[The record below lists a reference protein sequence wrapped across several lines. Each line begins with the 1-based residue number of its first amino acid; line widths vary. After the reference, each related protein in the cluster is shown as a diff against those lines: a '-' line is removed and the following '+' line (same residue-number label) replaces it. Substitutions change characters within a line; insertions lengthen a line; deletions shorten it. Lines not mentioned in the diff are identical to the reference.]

1 MKDYIMSAIR
11 SLICALCA
19 AAFGALSIAL
29 MLALYDIPRTA
40 DIALL
45 HWSGT
50 LLVLSFIL
58 EALSRRGVSALAY
71 LAVCCAV
78 LFFGGE
84 QTAANTVFTPA
95 SSGFPVFLRICIW
108 ASGGVCAW
116 ACQKEP
122 DSNVF
127 VRLSDVLIVY
137 AGIYMATLHGLNEA
151 MIMPVLGFA
160 LASLLLCMLV
170 TAALRAGGESDSV
183 IRGTG
188 MGGYLVIG
196 ALLLVCLGLAAL
208 LLTLSSGHVDGIVD
222 AFLAVWRAVS
232 GAVMQA
238 FTAFILFMSG
248 LFGPPRA
255 IARRPAAQQDSLA
268 YSGGA
273 MEEMGAAPQWVV
285 YLVMGVIA
293 ALIIAAILAILW
305 ALRGTKLGRTGKK
318 KSRRKVTR
326 TSRMGEAI
334 RALIARA
341 AGAITFEL
349 RYRANRHTPQGLYVY
364 AVRTCRL
371 KMLPK
376 HKSESA
382 GAYIR
387 RLHQI
392 LLAQTGLS
400 TLDRLADMLD
410 RALYSGTKPRLGRGE
425 SDAFA
430 AQLRAIAA
438 PSLIKTQKS
447 E

>member
-1 MKDYIMSAIR
+1 MKDCLMSALR
-11 SLICALCA
+11 SFVCALCA
-19 AAFGALSIAL
+19 AAFGVLSIAL

-45 HWSGT
+45 HWGGM
-50 LLVLSFIL
+50 LLVLSL
-58 EALSRRGVSALAY
+58 VCEALSRRGVSALFY
-71 LAVCCAV
+71 LAACCAV

-84 QTAANTVFTPA
+84 QILANTVFTPA
-95 SSGFPVFLRICIW
+95 SRGFPVFLRICVW
-108 ASGGVCAW
+108 ASGCACAW
-116 ACQKEP
+116 ACRKEP
-122 DSNVF
+122 GSNLF
-127 VRLSDVLIVY
+127 VRLSDGLILY
-137 AGIYMATLHGLNEA
+137 AGMYMATLHGLQEA
-151 MIMPVLGFA
+151 MILPVLGFA
-160 LASLLLCMLV
+160 LVSLLLSMLV
-170 TAALRAGGESDSV
+170 TAALRADGESDSV

-188 MGGYLVIG
+188 LGGYLAIG
-196 ALLLVCLGLAAL
+196 ALLLVCLLLAAL
-208 LLTLSSGHVDGIVD
+208 LLTLASGHVDGLVE
-222 AFLAVWRAVS
+222 AFLAIWRTVS
-232 GAVMQA
+232 GAMIQA
-238 FTAFILFMSG
+238 FTALVLFLSR

-255 IARRPAAQQDSLA
+255 IARQPAAQQDSFV
-268 YSGGA
+268 YYGGA

-293 ALIIAAILAILW
+293 AAILATLLAILW
-305 ALRGTKLGRTGKK
+305 ALRRTKLSRTGKK
-318 KSRRKVTR
+318 PVRRKVTR

-334 RALIARA
+334 RALMARA
-341 AGAITFEL
+341 AALAAFEL

-371 KMLPK
+371 KLLPR

-410 RALYSGTKPRLGRGE
+410 QALYSSAKPHLSRGE
-425 SDAFA
+425 ADAFA
-430 AQLRAIAA
+430 AQIRSIAPA
-438 PSLIKTQKS
+438 SIIQASKS

>member
-1 MKDYIMSAIR
+1 MKDTIMSVLR
-11 SLICALCA
+11 SFVCALCA

-50 LLVLSFIL
+50 LLVLACVC
-58 EALSRRGVSALAY
+58 EALSRRGVSALVY
-71 LAVCCAV
+71 LAAGCAT

-84 QTAANTVFTPA
+84 QTIAGTVFTPA
-95 SSGFPVFLRICIW
+95 SSGFPVFFRICIW
-108 ASGGVCAW
+108 TSGGVCAW

-122 DSNVF
+122 GSDIF
-127 VRLSDVLIVY
+127 VRLSDMLILY
-137 AGIYMATLHGLNEA
+137 TGLYMATLYGLHEA

-160 LASLLLCMLV
+160 LACLLLSMLV

-196 ALLLVCLGLAAL
+196 ALVLVCLVLAAL
-208 LLTLSSGHVDGIVD
+208 LLTLTRGHVDGIVE
-222 AFLAVWRAVS
+222 AFLAVWHTVS
-232 GAVMQA
+232 GAVVQA
-238 FTAFILFMSG
+238 FTVFVLFMSRI
-248 LFGPPRA
+248 FGPSWA
-255 IARRPAAQQDSLA
+255 ITHNPVVQQDTFT
-268 YSGGA
+268 YYGGP
-273 MEEMGAAPQWVV
+273 MEEMGTAPQWVV

-293 ALIIAAILAILW
+293 VLIIAAILAILW
-305 ALRGTKLGRTGKK
+305 ALRGTKLSRTGKK

-326 TSRMGEAI
+326 TSRMGEAL
-334 RALIARA
+334 RALIAQA
-341 AGAITFEL
+341 ADAITFEL
-349 RYRANRHTPQGLYVY
+349 LYRANRHTPQGLYVY
-364 AVRTCRL
+364 AVRTCRIKL
-371 KMLPK
+371 LPK
-376 HKSESA
+376 HKNESA

-410 RALYSGTKPRLGRGE
+410 HALYSGTKPRLGRGE
-425 SDAFA
+425 ADAFA
-430 AQLRAIAA
+430 CQIRAIVA
-438 PSLIKTQKS
+438 PSILKAKK

>member
-1 MKDYIMSAIR
+1 MKEDIMSILR
-11 SLICALCA
+11 SLVCALCA

-40 DIALL
+40 DMALL

-50 LLVLSFIL
+50 LLVLACVC
-58 EALSRRGVSALAY
+58 EALSRRGVSALVY
-71 LAVCCAV
+71 LAASCAI

-84 QTAANTVFTPA
+84 QTIARTVFTPA
-95 SSGFPVFLRICIW
+95 SGGFPVFLRICIW
-108 ASGGVCAW
+108 ISGGVCAW

-122 DSNVF
+122 GSDVF
-127 VRLSDVLIVY
+127 VRLSDVLILY
-137 AGIYMATLHGLNEA
+137 TGLYMATLHGLSEA

-188 MGGYLVIG
+188 IGGYLVIG
-196 ALLLVCLGLAAL
+196 ALLLVCLLLAAL
-208 LLTLSSGHVDGIVD
+208 LLTLSSGHVDGIVE
-222 AFLAVWRAVS
+222 AFLTVWRVVS
-232 GAVMQA
+232 GAVVQA
-238 FTAFILFMSG
+238 FTAFVLFMSR

-255 IARRPAAQQDSLA
+255 IARNPAAQQDA
-268 YSGGA
+268 FTYYGGP
-273 MEEMGAAPQWVV
+273 MEEMGTAPQWVV
-285 YLVMGVIA
+285 YLVMCVIA

-305 ALRGTKLGRTGKK
+305 ALRGTKLSRTGKK
-318 KSRRKVTR
+318 KSSRKVTR

-334 RALIARA
+334 RALIAKA

-349 RYRANRHTPQGLYVY
+349 LYRANRHTPQGLYIY
-364 AVRTCRL
+364 AVRTCRIKL
-371 KMLPK
+371 LPK
-376 HKSESA
+376 HKNESA

-392 LLAQTGLS
+392 LLEQTGLS

-410 RALYSGTKPRLGRGE
+410 RALYSGVKPRLSRGE
-425 SDAFA
+425 ADAFA
-430 AQLRAIAA
+430 CQIRAIAPA
-438 PSLIKTQKS
+438 SIIKTPKS

>member
-1 MKDYIMSAIR
+1 MKDCLMSALR
-11 SLICALCA
+11 SFVCALCA
-19 AAFGALSIAL
+19 AAFGVLSIAL

-45 HWSGT
+45 HWGGM
-50 LLVLSFIL
+50 LLVLSL
-58 EALSRRGVSALAY
+58 VCEALSRRGVSALAY

-108 ASGGVCAW
+108 ISGIVCAW

-122 DSNVF
+122 GSNVF
-127 VRLSDVLIVY
+127 VCLSDVLVLY
-137 AGIYMATLHGLNEA
+137 TGLYMATLHGLNEA

-188 MGGYLVIG
+188 IGGYLVIG
-196 ALLLVCLGLAAL
+196 ALLLVCLLLAAL
-208 LLTLSSGHVDGIVD
+208 LLTLSSGHVDGLVE
-222 AFLAVWRAVS
+222 AFLAVWRTVS
-232 GAVMQA
+232 GAMIQD
-238 FTAFILFMSG
+238 FTALVLFLSR
-248 LFGPPRA
+248 LFDPPRT
-255 IARRPAAQQDSLA
+255 IARQPAAQQDSFV
-268 YSGGA
+268 YYGGA

-293 ALIIAAILAILW
+293 AAILATLLAILW
-305 ALRGTKLGRTGKK
+305 ALRRTKLSRTGKK
-318 KSRRKVTR
+318 PVRRKVTR

-334 RALIARA
+334 RALMARA
-341 AGAITFEL
+341 AALAAFEL

-371 KMLPK
+371 KLLPR

-392 LLAQTGLS
+392 LLEQTGLS

-410 RALYSGTKPRLGRGE
+410 RALYSGVKPRLSRGE
-425 SDAFA
+425 ADAFA
-430 AQLRAIAA
+430 CQIRAIAPA
-438 PSLIKTQKS
+438 SIIKTPKS